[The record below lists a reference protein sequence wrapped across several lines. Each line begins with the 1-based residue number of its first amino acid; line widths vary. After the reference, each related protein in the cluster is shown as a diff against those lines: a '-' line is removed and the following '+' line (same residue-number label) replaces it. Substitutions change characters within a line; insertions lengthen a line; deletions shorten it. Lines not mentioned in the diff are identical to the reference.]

1 MQSAILPEPKHN
13 GLHLPHKGDTTRW
26 SGPTRWRLRYSRT
39 QLSALLSSAPPR
51 QLMSHSAS
59 RKTSLCGA
67 HIIIDRLYMCLMQSS
82 ISNLAL
88 ATSAQHS
95 KKICQCVALRGNCTA
110 KQISLLML
118 TKPPSTITIPKSTLS
133 STDHG
138 LETTANE
145 LQSDCQFLSTVA
157 NTSSPCIA
165 TTNKRTRSIFAHG

>member
-67 HIIIDRLYMCLMQSS
+67 HIIIDRLYMCLMQNS

-95 KKICQCVALRGNCTA
+95 KKNLPMCCFAWQLHSKANLIAHANKTLKYNHHTKKHTQLYRSWSRNNC
-110 KQISLLML
+110 K
-118 TKPPSTITIPKSTLS
+118 
-133 STDHG
+133 
-138 LETTANE
+138 
-145 LQSDCQFLSTVA
+145 
-157 NTSSPCIA
+157 
-165 TTNKRTRSIFAHG
+165 